1 MLTALFDVAT
11 LGTVSQEPLSPLAG
25 YIAFFTIAL
34 YLIAVAL
41 LPHGGPHATGESRI
55 AIGDVPRSGPL
66 NR

>member
-1 MLTALFDVAT
+1 
-11 LGTVSQEPLSPLAG
+11 LSPLAG

-55 AIGDVPRSGPL
+55 AIGDVPRSGPPY
-66 NR
+66 R